1 MDIIFKR
8 DNELKQEY
16 LSTKPTATAK
26 ANTFVL
32 RLADEYENLIN
43 KSIYNMN
50 YSELYE
56 MLLVRFKN
64 SSVRTIIKN
73 VSILKKYID
82 FCLDKKVVEHGENR
96 LSVFTREEAKRIVH
110 KQAMLNKY
118 ISREKLREYQN
129 ILYNEQD
136 QLLIELP
143 FIGVRGRTV
152 ENGTLEE
159 IINLT
164 MPTKKDEEN
173 NTLTLVQ
180 NNGRSRRLDVK
191 TSTMALIRNT
201 YEQEVYVENN
211 SQETNNVRLS
221 FQPRK
226 IQINKVENYVL
237 RVPGKNKYEKFTP
250 NLLNSRMKRIQK
262 YLDNPYLSFTSLYQ
276 SGMIQLAVDKY
287 KENGVVT
294 KEDYIEIC
302 IRFNYGSGNP
312 EKYWFE
318 VKDLFKQYKKLL
330 HM

>member
-164 MPTKKDEEN
+164 MPIKKDEEN
-173 NTLTLVQ
+173 NTLTLAQ

-211 SQETNNVRLS
+211 GQETNNVRLS

>member
-16 LSTKPTATAK
+16 LSTKPTVTAK

-164 MPTKKDEEN
+164 MPIKKDEEN

-180 NNGRSRRLDVK
+180 NNGKSRRLDVK

>member
-173 NTLTLVQ
+173 NILTLVQ
-180 NNGRSRRLDVK
+180 NNGKSRRLDVK

-211 SQETNNVRLS
+211 NQETNNVRLS

>member
-173 NTLTLVQ
+173 NILTLVQ
-180 NNGRSRRLDVK
+180 NNGKSRRLDVK

-330 HM
+330 HI

>member
-164 MPTKKDEEN
+164 MPIKKDEEN

-180 NNGRSRRLDVK
+180 NNGKSRRLDVK

>member
-16 LSTKPTATAK
+16 LSTKPTTTAK

-173 NTLTLVQ
+173 NILTLVQ
-180 NNGRSRRLDVK
+180 NNGKSRRLDVK

>member
-173 NTLTLVQ
+173 NILTLVQ
-180 NNGRSRRLDVK
+180 NNGKSRRLDVK

-226 IQINKVENYVL
+226 FKL
-237 RVPGKNKYEKFTP
+237 
-250 NLLNSRMKRIQK
+250 
-262 YLDNPYLSFTSLYQ
+262 
-276 SGMIQLAVDKY
+276 
-287 KENGVVT
+287 T
-294 KEDYIEIC
+294 K
-302 IRFNYGSGNP
+302 
-312 EKYWFE
+312 
-318 VKDLFKQYKKLL
+318 
-330 HM
+330 